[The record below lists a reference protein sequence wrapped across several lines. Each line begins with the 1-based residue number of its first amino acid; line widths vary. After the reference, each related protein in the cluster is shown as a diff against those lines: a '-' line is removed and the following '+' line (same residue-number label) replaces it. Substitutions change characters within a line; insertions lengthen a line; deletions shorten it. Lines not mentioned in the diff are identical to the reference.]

1 MERCGSFSGG
11 FQVSELLERLQA
23 DSREALKR
31 RDDIALQAL
40 RMVLAQAKNAR
51 IEKGTE
57 LSDTDVAAL
66 IQRAIK
72 TRKDSIEQFRRGS
85 REDLAI
91 KEEREVEVLQGFLPR
106 QLSEAE
112 TASLVESVIKELGA
126 SGKKDLGRV
135 MKALQARSTGALDN
149 RLASRIASEKLG

>member
-91 KEEREVEVLQGFLPR
+91 KEEREVEVLQGYLPR

-135 MKALQARSTGALDN
+135 MKALLARSTGALDN

>member
-1 MERCGSFSGG
+1 MERCGFFSGG
-11 FQVSELLERLQA
+11 FQVSELVERLQA

-91 KEEREVEVLQGFLPR
+91 KEEREVEVLQGYLPR

-135 MKALQARSTGALDN
+135 MKALLARSTGALDN